1 MTPLPEMT
9 GFNWTKIIATLGP
22 ATETEETLRGLVES
36 GLDVVR
42 LNMSHGD
49 HDWHARTLERVRKVG
64 ADLSRHIGVLMD
76 LQGPRIRVGQLQ
88 GGKVEL
94 PDGAVC
100 TITCE
105 EIVGTAERFSTTYD
119 RLAQD
124 VDPGDRILLDDGL
137 LELRVVEATGCLI
150 RCEVVHGGT
159 LSEHKGMNLPGVKVS
174 APAVSEKDAADL
186 AFGLAHGVDMI
197 ALSFVRTAEDVEH
210 LRASVQA
217 AGKDTPIVSKLEK
230 PEAIEHLGK
239 IVSTSDAVMVARGD
253 LAVETSPEEVPL
265 LQKSIIASCAAAR
278 KPVIIATQMLDSMRE
293 NPTPTRAEASDV
305 ANAILDG
312 ADCVMLSGET
322 AIGKY
327 PLESVRMMRRIATAA
342 EGALFRGRHLLT
354 EWVGGRERSLG
365 EAISAGA
372 AEIAEQIGARVV
384 IAFTQSGSTA
394 RLASKCR
401 PSVPIIAA
409 TPLVETARRCSLYWG
424 VVPIVVDQS
433 TSTDEQIALIDRHLR
448 ELGLLQRGDK
458 VVITAGTPI
467 GERGSTNMMKLHVIG
482 GASP

>member
-1 MTPLPEMT
+1 MT

-22 ATETEETLRGLVES
+22 ATETEELLRGLAES
-36 GLDVVR
+36 GMDVVR

-49 HDWHARTLERVRKVG
+49 HEWHQETLERVRRVG
-64 ADLSRHIGVLMD
+64 AESGRHIGVLMD
-76 LQGPRIRVGQLQ
+76 LQGPRIRVGELQ
-88 GGKVEL
+88 GGQTDL
-94 PDGAVC
+94 ADGAMC
-100 TITCE
+100 AITCE
-105 EIVGTAERFSTTYD
+105 EIVGTAERFSTTYEA
-119 RLAQD
+119 LAQD

-137 LELRVVEATGCLI
+137 LELRVVEVSGCLI

-159 LSEHKGMNLPGVKVS
+159 LLEHKGMNLPGVKVS

-186 AFGLAHGVDMI
+186 AFGLTHGVDWI
-197 ALSFVRTAEDVEH
+197 ALSFVRTPDDVEN
-210 LRASVQA
+210 LRASIRA

-230 PEAIEHLGK
+230 PEAIEHLDT
-239 IVSTSDAVMVARGD
+239 IVAASDAVMVARGD

-265 LQKSIIASCAAAR
+265 LQKAIIDSCAAAR

-312 ADCVMLSGET
+312 ADAVMLSGET
-322 AIGKY
+322 AVGEY

-342 EGALFRGRHLLT
+342 EGALFRGKHLLT
-354 EWVGGRERSLG
+354 EWLGGRERTLA
-365 EAISAGA
+365 EAVSAAA
-372 AEIAEQIGARVV
+372 AETAEQIGARAL

-409 TPLVETARRCSLYWG
+409 TPLPETARCCSLYWG
-424 VVPIVVDQS
+424 VVPVLVGPAA
-433 TSTDEQIALIDRHLR
+433 STDEQIELIDRQLR
-448 ELGLLQRGDK
+448 DRGLLNPGEK

-467 GERGSTNMMKLHVIG
+467 DERGTTNMMKLHVV
-482 GASP
+482 GA

>member
-1 MTPLPEMT
+1 MQQLAEMT

-22 ATETEETLRGLVES
+22 ATETEEMLGGLVES
-36 GLDVVR
+36 GMDVVR

-49 HDWHARTLERVRKVG
+49 RDWHQSTLERVRQVG
-64 ADLSRHIGVLMD
+64 AELNRHIGVLMD
-76 LQGPRIRVGQLQ
+76 LQGPRIRVGKLQ
-88 GGKVEL
+88 DGQIDL
-94 PDGAVC
+94 PDGARC

-119 RLAQD
+119 LLAQD

-159 LSEHKGMNLPGVKVS
+159 LLEHKGMNLPGVKVS

-186 AFGLAHGVDMI
+186 AFGLERGVDMI
-197 ALSFVRTAEDVEH
+197 ALSFVRTADDIEN
-210 LRASVQA
+210 LRASIRA
-217 AGKDTPIVSKLEK
+217 AGKDTPIISKLEK
-230 PEAIEHLGK
+230 PEAIEHLER
-239 IVSTSDAVMVARGD
+239 IVAASDAVMVARGD

-265 LQKSIIASCAAAR
+265 LQKAIIESCAAAR

-312 ADCVMLSGET
+312 ADAVMLSGET

-342 EGALFRGRHLLT
+342 EGALFRGKHLHT
-354 EWVGGRERSLG
+354 EWMGGRERSLA
-365 EAISAGA
+365 EAISAAA
-372 AEIAEQIGARVV
+372 AETAEQIGARVL

-409 TPLVETARRCSLYWG
+409 TPLAETARRCSLYWG
-424 VVPIVVDQS
+424 VVPVLVGPAA
-433 TSTDEQIALIDRHLR
+433 STDEQIELIDCQLQ
-448 ELGLLQRGDK
+448 ELGLLNAGEK

-467 GERGSTNMMKLHVIG
+467 DERGTTNMMKLHVVG
-482 GASP
+482 D